1 VHTALVAGA
10 LAVVAVA
17 ALGSVG
23 VGVGV
28 GGAGTGAAVGDA
40 SALEGAAGSSVRL
53 QAQLR
58 TNQESAVMRKLGLRC
73 MMMGF

>member
-10 LAVVAVA
+10 LAALGLA
-17 ALGSVG
+17 ALGNAA
-23 VGVGV
+23 
-28 GGAGTGAAVGDA
+28 GGGEGAANGAAAGDA

-58 TNQESAVMRKLGLRC
+58 TNQESAGMRRLGLRC